1 MGLVK
6 SWLFWEWLYHTASN
20 LFCSSFNTPIFSP
33 ISTSM
38 SAFVLTGGWYLL
50 IIAQLILRY
59 CSREGNDAF
68 WMVLAKTLNC
78 FSRAF
83 TTSTIHR
90 IFVMCLDS
98 LASDDVN
105 CRRPFKKGGKITFNP
120 KSSMALIESRKRRST
135 TTMSSYEHEWSRQHL
150 LNEKVTFLIQLNIC
164 FLLRTKMLFLIPESL
179 FEKSDKNGPRQ
190 AMIRPVVETNIIGF
204 YNDLLW
210 NSLFRDF

>member
-98 LASDDVN
+98 LASDDHLRKEVKSHSTPSLPWHWLSRESVDRL
-105 CRRPFKKGGKITFNP
+105 RRCHPMN
-120 KSSMALIESRKRRST
+120 MND
-135 TTMSSYEHEWSRQHL
+135 QD
-150 LNEKVTFLIQLNIC
+150 NIC
-164 FLLRTKMLFLIPESL
+164 WMKRSL
-179 FEKSDKNGPRQ
+179 F
-190 AMIRPVVETNIIGF
+190 
-204 YNDLLW
+204 
-210 NSLFRDF
+210 